1 MARERGPV
9 PVPHRPAQDSTAPGW
24 ADQVLYVPTGS
35 TDAQV
40 LEWASQCFDEVSL
53 AELREV
59 LERERP

>member
-1 MARERGPV
+1 MNEVRSLFRTVRLKTP
-9 PVPHRPAQDSTAPGW
+9 PAPGW